1 MKVVYHCRT
10 ADSFFPLFSSVEMI
24 FTIFLSI
31 LQYNYSFYTLLNS
44 FIRKLIDQDNA
55 IKLIF
60 EKLPPELWD
69 IQVNRIYRHFRDFDR
84 KQIHSNIHYLIN
96 FNTVFN
102 KRTTFC
108 LKFSQFISSH
118 FFVFLFFYMIL
129 HTHTHI
135 HTCTLARTQ

>member
-1 MKVVYHCRT
+1 MHIVICNTCNKILKNLEVVHQCRT
-10 ADSFFPLFSSVEMI
+10 ADSFLLLFSSVEMI

-31 LQYNYSFYTLLNS
+31 LKYNYSFYTLLNS

-84 KQIHSNIHYLIN
+84 KQIPSNIHYLI
-96 FNTVFN
+96 
-102 KRTTFC
+102 
-108 LKFSQFISSH
+108 QFQH
-118 FFVFLFFYMIL
+118 YF
-129 HTHTHI
+129 
-135 HTCTLARTQ
+135 Q